1 MGDMMVIANQPI
13 LANATSTYPVSDID
27 DLELRFE
34 ELIET
39 YFSSPVD
46 ERINLVF
53 EYPDYSCPGDL
64 LRVNLITKGQFL
76 LCVVN
81 EFAAELLNGGLAQF
95 LVNKPDWIA
104 DVSETLS
111 VLEMTDFLA
120 EFRNQIDLL
129 QPLFATFPLL
139 EDQSLRVAI
148 RDLHSRYNKLAKH
161 LSGTLIDR
169 HFTMKWSEED
179 HGLYWDSS
187 QWSQQLIEKMIDY
200 AVAHPSEFRHIS

>member
-13 LANATSTYPVSDID
+13 LANATSTYPVSDVD
-27 DLELRFE
+27 DLDLRFE

-39 YFSSPVD
+39 YFDSPVD

-81 EFAAELLNGGLAQF
+81 EFAAELFNGGLAQF

-129 QPLFATFPLL
+129 QPLLATFPLL
-139 EDQSLRVAI
+139 EDESLRVAI
-148 RDLHSRYNKLAKH
+148 RDLHSRYNELAKH
-161 LSGTLIDR
+161 LSGTLIDK

-179 HGLYWDSS
+179 HGLYWDPS
-187 QWSQQLIEKMIDY
+187 QWSQQLIKKMIDY